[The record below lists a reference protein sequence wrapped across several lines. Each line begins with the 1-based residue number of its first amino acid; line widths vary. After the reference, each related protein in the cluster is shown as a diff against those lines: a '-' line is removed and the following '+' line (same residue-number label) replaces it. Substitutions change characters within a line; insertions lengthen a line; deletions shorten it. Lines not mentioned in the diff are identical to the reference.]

1 MDFRWHWLM
10 KVGSSIAT
18 GTQLYCEG
26 KMSGCMCEGEDRG
39 IWEISIPSSHFEC
52 ESKLL

>member
-26 KMSGCMCEGEDRG
+26 KMSGCMCEGEDRD